1 MKDSAVRIQILRYTF
16 RGLVLGMFFPLTAW
30 ILTTIYYQQLFSF
43 DSFIHFA
50 FKTLFGWLSGLVPI
64 AAIIMSYNYGKSLIY
79 NTLKAQK
86 SYEAEQN
93 KNKRIFEF
101 TEKLRK
107 GDIDAE
113 IDIEQE
119 NDELG
124 QALIM
129 LRNQL
134 RLNREEE
141 NQRKKEDSQRN
152 WTTEGLAKFSELL
165 RQTTDIEKLSYMI
178 ISNLVK
184 YLNAT
189 QGGFYILRHSQNQ
202 TPYFELTGSYA
213 YDRKKF
219 CDQRVEWGEGLIG
232 AAALEKS
239 SISLNEVTEGYVQIT
254 SGLGQA
260 NPRCILIVPMLIND
274 ELQGVIEFASFKNFE
289 PFETEF
295 VEKIAESIASTLAS
309 ININTRT
316 ALLLEESQAQAQ
328 TLAIQEEEMRRN
340 MNELK
345 EIQTE
350 KAKQSEQFVSFT
362 NSVNHTLIRA
372 EYDTSGILLYAN
384 TNFLEKLEYQGS
396 EEVIGKHISIF
407 INKKDKEWF
416 NPIWEK
422 LAAGGRHF
430 EGDMKHVT
438 KRGRDL
444 WTMATY
450 TCVRTALG
458 GVEKVLF
465 IAIDTTQQKKESLD
479 YKGQIDA
486 LNNSLIKAELD
497 LEGRFLNANS
507 NCLATLH
514 YSTAEL
520 IGKQVLQLFDASD
533 RQNMKKAWESVL
545 NHLPFH
551 GRAALRSSNGA
562 VLWLNLT
569 LSAVDDM
576 YGEISKVILIAY
588 DITKQVEVENQI
600 REQTLKLRE
609 QEEKLQQ
616 SQVELSR
623 KLKEAREEMKLQ
635 FREIERVKIL
645 NEKTLEGMLD
655 AIVTINGEGKV
666 EFFNKAAE
674 DLWGIEKFEILGKS
688 IEAIVPPEPGIDREN
703 YIGNYLKSGSFNK
716 ISKRT
721 EVFLIN
727 SIGEEINVLLTLSES
742 KYDNE
747 YRLTA
752 FIQNIEVE
760 LF

>member
-1 MKDSAVRIQILRYTF
+1 MKDSAVRIQILKFAF
-16 RGLVLGMFFPLTAW
+16 RGLVLGMLFPLFAW
-30 ILTTIYYQQLFSF
+30 ILTTIYYNQVFSI
-43 DSFIHFA
+43 STLIQFA
-50 FKTLFGWLSGLVPI
+50 FYNPFGWLSNLVPI
-64 AAIIMSYNYGKSLIY
+64 AAVIMSYNYGKSLILS
-79 NTLKAQK
+79 TLNAQT

-93 KNKRIFEF
+93 KNKKIFEF
-101 TEKLRK
+101 TEKLRL

-113 IDIEQE
+113 FDIEQQ

-141 NQRKKEDSQRN
+141 NQRKKEDNQRN
-152 WTTEGLAKFSELL
+152 WTTEGLAKFSDLL
-165 RQTTDIEKLSYMI
+165 RQTTDINKLSYLI

-189 QGGFYILRHSQNQ
+189 QGGFYILQQPSNHP
-202 TPYFELTGSYA
+202 PYFELTGSFA

-219 CDQRVEWGEGLIG
+219 CDQRIEWGEGLIG

-239 SISLNEVTEGYVQIT
+239 SISLNEVTEGYVQVT
-254 SGLGQA
+254 SGLGKA
-260 NPRCILIVPMLIND
+260 NPRCILIVPMLINE

-316 ALLLEESQAQAQ
+316 ALLLHESQAQAQ
-328 TLAIQEEEMRRN
+328 TLALQEEEMRRN

-345 EIQTE
+345 EIQSE

-384 TNFLEKLEYQGS
+384 TNFLEKLEYHGS
-396 EEVIGKHISIF
+396 EEVLGKHISIF

-416 NPIWEK
+416 NPIWDK
-422 LAAGGRHF
+422 LASGGRHF

-450 TCVRTALG
+450 TCVRTTTG

-486 LNNSLIKAELD
+486 LNNSLIKAELELD
-497 LEGRFLNANS
+497 GSFINANN

-514 YSTAEL
+514 YSASE
-520 IGKQVLQLFDASD
+520 IFGKQFLQLFEAND
-533 RQNMKKAWESVL
+533 RLTMKKAWENML
-545 NHLPFH
+545 GHIPYH
-551 GRAALRSSNGA
+551 GRAPVRTSGGT
-562 VLWLNLT
+562 VTWLNLT

-674 DLWGIEKFEILGKS
+674 QMWGFEKFEILGKT
-688 IEAIVPPEPGIDREN
+688 IEAIVPNEPGLQRDN
-703 YIGNYLKSGSFNK
+703 YIGNYFKTGTMRLINK
-716 ISKRT
+716 RI

-727 SIGEEINVLLTLSES
+727 SIGEEVNVLLTLSES
-742 KYDNE
+742 KYDSE